1 MKTLELN
8 NPKMSLLSINGRLS
22 ISEMEGIT
30 AGSCNPHHQVLF
42 ASAVGLLFFGGWG
55 ALIMGGLVQEMIDQ
69 NNGSCI

>member
-8 NPKMSLLSINGRLS
+8 NVKINLFDINGRLS
-22 ISEMEGIT
+22 VSEMEEIS

-42 ASAVGLLFFGGWG
+42 AEAAGLLFFGGWG

-69 NNGSCI
+69 NNGYCI